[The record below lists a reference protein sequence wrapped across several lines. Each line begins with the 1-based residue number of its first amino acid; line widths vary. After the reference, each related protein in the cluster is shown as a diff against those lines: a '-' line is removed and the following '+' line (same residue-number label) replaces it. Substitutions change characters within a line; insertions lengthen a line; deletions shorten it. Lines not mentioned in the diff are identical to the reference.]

1 MLGKASEIK
10 MAVVSAAADQFEL
23 ALREWCD
30 FVPNAMIQDIKLT
43 ATAIPGQ
50 CDWLHA
56 IIIYNEPEQTVETP
70 IKPRESVQWFAEVME
85 NKLRENDHK
94 GGWDE
99 CHIDWLIHR
108 LYQEAEELWR
118 EVRSNDKNY
127 QNIISE
133 SADVAN
139 FAMMIADK
147 ARKEAK
153 P

>member
-10 MAVVSAAADQFEL
+10 VTNPLQNANEL
-23 ALREWCD
+23 RKWLEHNQDAL
-30 FVPNAMIQDIKLT
+30 VISIQ
-43 ATAIPGQ
+43 ATADEGN
-50 CDWLHA
+50 DYFHV
-56 IIIYNEPEQTVETP
+56 IYKEPEQTEETP

-99 CHIDWLIHR
+99 CNIDWLIHR

-133 SADVAN
+133 SADVAD

>member
-10 MAVVSAAADQFEL
+10 VTNPLQNANEL
-23 ALREWCD
+23 RKWLEHNPDAL
-30 FVPNAMIQDIKLT
+30 VISIQ
-43 ATAIPGQ
+43 ATADEGN
-50 CDWLHA
+50 DYFHV
-56 IIIYNEPEQTVETP
+56 IYKEPEQTEETP
-70 IKPRESVQWFAEVME
+70 IKPRESVQWFAEQME
-85 NKLRENDHK
+85 AKLGENDNK

-99 CHIDWLIHR
+99 CQIDWLIHR